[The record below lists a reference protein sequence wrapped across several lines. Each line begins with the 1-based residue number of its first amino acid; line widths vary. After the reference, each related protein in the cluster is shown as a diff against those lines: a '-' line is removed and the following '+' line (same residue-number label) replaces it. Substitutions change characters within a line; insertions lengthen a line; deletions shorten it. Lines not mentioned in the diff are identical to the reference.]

1 MKARIKFRKYG
12 SLRFIGHLDV
22 MRFFQKVMRRADIPI
37 AFSGGYSPH
46 MIMSFANPLGIGLTS
61 DGEYFDI
68 ELTEAVN
75 SADAVRRMNEACQIE
90 GIEIVSIRRIAEEKK
105 MTGMTILAGADYLT
119 SVRKGA
125 FPEDWK
131 ERFSEFMEQPEI
143 RIVKQTPFPP
153 FTSAFL
159 AIISSPYIYII
170 SSFSLL
176 FHRKTPQ
183 PKPERHTS
191 SILNHLKHLLRHR
204 FLFLLLNLHLRFPKL
219 FHPLQ
224 FFLSIIE
231 SDMRVHIH
239 CDRYIRMPH
248 EVLQRLWI
256 HSRFC
261 HIRAIG
267 VSANMRRN
275 VWYLHP
281 VDVIVSAN
289 HMIESV
295 LPVHCYK
302 WHSIIIVK

>member
-125 FPEDWK
+125 FPEGWK

-143 RIVKQTPFPP
+143 RIVKQTKRSEKEVDIKPLIYAWELRGDSVYLKVAAGSVENLKPDLVMRDAHRIGCKFIL
-153 FTSAFL
+153 F
-159 AIISSPYIYII
+159 AILISKTVQTDPGPVNPCVWCISHISSLNCAAVCPHYVQDNVCVLVDIY
-170 SSFSLL
+170 
-176 FHRKTPQ
+176 
-183 PKPERHTS
+183 
-191 SILNHLKHLLRHR
+191 
-204 FLFLLLNLHLRFPKL
+204 
-219 FHPLQ
+219 
-224 FFLSIIE
+224 
-231 SDMRVHIH
+231 
-239 CDRYIRMPH
+239 
-248 EVLQRLWI
+248 
-256 HSRFC
+256 
-261 HIRAIG
+261 
-267 VSANMRRN
+267 
-275 VWYLHP
+275 
-281 VDVIVSAN
+281 
-289 HMIESV
+289 
-295 LPVHCYK
+295 
-302 WHSIIIVK
+302 